1 MLMRY
6 GAFIFAFFGL
16 FLLLEVKVA
25 EAYLLP
31 HERRDDNIRLL
42 GFIKQVKAV
51 ETYLNSISTLRAHFV
66 QTTSDGKQVD
76 GTFMLK
82 RPGRM
87 RFDYAPPLTDFIVAD
102 GSFIT
107 YYDGRMKQQSNV
119 SIDKSLAG
127 FFLRP
132 NLKFSGDI
140 RVSGVKRDNGIL
152 RVTLIQSGDPL
163 AGSMTLVLTENP
175 MQLKK
180 WIVVDAQELVT
191 KVALSNVESGV
202 KFDDDIF
209 HYYDPELKNT
219 FYNKD

>member
-1 MLMRY
+1 MFMRY
-6 GAFIFAFFGL
+6 GAFIFAFLGL
-16 FLLLEVKVA
+16 FLLPVFASA
-25 EAYLLP
+25 EQESLQ
-31 HERRDDNIRLL
+31 EI
-42 GFIKQVKAV
+42 KAV
-51 ETYLNSISTLRAHFV
+51 ETYLNGISTLRAHFV
-66 QTTSDGKQVD
+66 QTTSDGKQVE
-76 GTFMLK
+76 GIFLLK
-82 RPGRM
+82 RPGKM

-119 SIDKSLAG
+119 SIDRSLAG

-140 RVSGVKRDNGIL
+140 SVSGVKRDNSFL
-152 RVTLIQSGDPL
+152 WVTLVQSKEPL

-180 WIVVDAQELVT
+180 WIVVDAQEMIT
-191 KVALSNVESGV
+191 KVELSNVESGV

-209 HYYDPELKNT
+209 HYYDPKRKNI
-219 FYNKD
+219 FYNND